1 MHPCFQ
7 GQPSLCIHWRFALPT
22 PSLLPLCFTAVPEPV
37 VEAEEEPEEPES
49 SARKS
54 TLADL
59 YDLVAGARAL
69 VVDVTPGMCAA
80 SLTQPALVCVM
91 DSV

>member
-1 MHPCFQ
+1 M
-7 GQPSLCIHWRFALPT
+7 
-22 PSLLPLCFTAVPEPV
+22 

-80 SLTQPALVCVM
+80 SLTQPAIFLFGLRDGGGACAL
-91 DSV
+91 